1 MQTLHREFTQNKQ
14 SNNHKSEFEDE
25 KDNSIQDG
33 FGSPETVEMISTG
46 RGDPIVCRLEPFNL
60 CYRFDESGTMHPI
73 GDRRPVRLIRV
84 YK

>member
-1 MQTLHREFTQNKQ
+1 MQTLHREYTQNKQ
-14 SNNHKSEFEDE
+14 SENHKLDFEDE
-25 KDNSIQDG
+25 ESNSKQDE
-33 FGSPETVEMISTG
+33 FGSVENVEFISTG

-60 CYRFDESGTMHPI
+60 CYRFDESGRLHPL